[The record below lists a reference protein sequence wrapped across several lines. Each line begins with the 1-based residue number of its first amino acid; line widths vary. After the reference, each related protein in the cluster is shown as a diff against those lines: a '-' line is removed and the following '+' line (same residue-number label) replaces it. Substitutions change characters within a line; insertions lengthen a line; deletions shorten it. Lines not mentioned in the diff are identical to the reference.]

1 MTVPDKNAMIGPSV
15 TESQFK
21 NGLGDII
28 DYLHEI
34 EAQGTAVEQIKE
46 SVANAVTSAPNEVQQ
61 VGYYTGTS
69 NTTLISQDG
78 PSAYAIQMPKTGFI
92 KKIRTQLAGGPSR
105 VRVQVYRPLDK
116 GAKLIETRYYDVGY
130 PVSEIDLSDESIHV
144 EKNDLVSLA
153 WVSGIFIRGK
163 TVSSGDPLGNFIVT
177 QTMTVGQQVT
187 ISRSRNSLEFQVDL
201 LVDNQLVTT
210 QNIDPLTRLAVG
222 YGVTESI
229 GEFKQ
234 GALNTPTTS
243 GSFSFAY
250 GNVDPLPKFGKL
262 KQIKYTTRSI
272 SRNVMFR
279 LCVLVPNLD
288 GTYKVATVKQVVAP
302 ADSSGVVTAT
312 SDHFGEIFVPQNGYT
327 LIAGTVEIDAPLAQ
341 VGIAGGFS
349 YIAATDIQLNSNVQ
363 VSKNTNNQPI
373 SAEFTY
379 ETSSLNLQDRVSALE
394 NKGLTVSPPL
404 FSTVMDSQ
412 SFSGTSLPAD
422 WSAEG
427 WTVNE
432 GLFTPNTGSWTT
444 KALST
449 GSSALAKR
457 EYSVDITI
465 LDASTIT
472 GFCTDQIETEAGAGA
487 VLIDCTQNKL
497 ILYKY
502 NGSSAGTSVAEV
514 SIEPIVLNSKY
525 QLRIEKNGYF
535 NIISLINKTTGATFK
550 LEYSDTTTGRYV
562 QMHGR
567 AGFLHLQGSAKFNNY
582 LFKAFYPVDL
592 HVLFIGDSNKERA
605 ANVLPNMTWAF
616 QLVDMR
622 RMNGDAAIAARS
634 GDETPNFL
642 KRKEFDLMRW
652 KPKYV
657 VWALGT
663 NDTDINVW
671 RTNMAQNIADTLA
684 IGAIPILC
692 TQVPRGSTSNLHYQ
706 MDEEIRSGAFGN
718 YKYIDLAKA
727 VSLNNDGFTWNP
739 AYNSGDNL
747 HVNPAGQSRWVQQA
761 LIDAPELVR

>member
-1 MTVPDKNAMIGPSV
+1 MTVPDKNAMIGPNV

-21 NGLGDII
+21 IGLGDII

-46 SVANAVTSAPNEVQQ
+46 SVANAVTSAPSEVQQ

-69 NTTLISQDG
+69 DTTLIAQDG

-130 PVSEIDLSDESIHV
+130 PTSEIDLSDESIHV

-177 QTMTVGQQVT
+177 QTMTVGQQVA

-201 LVDNQLVTT
+201 LIDNQVATVP
-210 QNIDPLTRLAVG
+210 NIDPLTRLAVG
-222 YGVTESI
+222 YGVTESL

-234 GALNTPTTS
+234 GALNTPTTT

-288 GTYKVATVKQVVAP
+288 GTYKVGTVKQVVAP
-302 ADSSGVVTAT
+302 ADSTGIVTAN
-312 SDHFGEIFVPQNGYT
+312 SDHFGEVFVPQNGFT
-327 LIAGTVEIDAPLAQ
+327 LIAGTVEIDSPLAQ

-349 YIAATDIQLNSNVQ
+349 YIAASDIQLNSNVQ

-373 SAEFTY
+373 SVEFTY

-394 NKGLTVSPPL
+394 NKGLTINPPL
-404 FSTVMDSQ
+404 FSTVLDSQ

-422 WSAEG
+422 WSASG
-427 WTVNE
+427 WTVDN
-432 GLFTPNTGSWTT
+432 GLLTPNSGSWTT

-449 GSSALAKR
+449 GSTAIAKR
-457 EYSVDITI
+457 EHSVDITI
-465 LDASTIT
+465 LDASTIA
-472 GFCTDQIETEAGAGA
+472 GFCTDQIEFEAGAGA

-514 SIEPIVLNSKY
+514 NIDPIVLNTKY
-525 QLRIEKNGYF
+525 QLKIEKNGYF
-535 NIISLINKTTGATFK
+535 NIISLINKTTGAMYK

-567 AGFLHLQGSAKFNNY
+567 AGFLHLQGRAKFNNY
-582 LFKAFYPVDL
+582 LFKAFYPEDL
-592 HVLFIGDSNKERA
+592 HVLFIGDSNMERA

-616 QLVDMR
+616 QLADMR
-622 RMNGDAAIAARS
+622 RMNGDAGIAARS

-684 IGAIPILC
+684 IGATPILC
-692 TQVPRGSTSNLHYQ
+692 TQVPRGSNSNLHYQ

-761 LIDAPELVR
+761 LIDTPELYR